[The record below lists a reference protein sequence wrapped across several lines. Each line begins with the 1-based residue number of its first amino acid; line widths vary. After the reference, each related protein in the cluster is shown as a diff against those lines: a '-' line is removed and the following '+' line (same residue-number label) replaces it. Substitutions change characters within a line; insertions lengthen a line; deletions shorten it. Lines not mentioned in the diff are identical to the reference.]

1 MVRTKEVETPGSA
14 SAQAS
19 PRTRSSPPAPRSASA
34 SPQCRKLGQVRR
46 VFNEEGGVL
55 NAVANSKRRL
65 GVTGWEFFA
74 ATPADCLGCA
84 VWADGR
90 SEESQTTPLGL
101 PVPGE
106 MWWPCVILMA
116 PGETRAVVPFYCPPL
131 AMGNSRPWTV
141 HVSRLRLV
149 VGLVDT
155 PGPTNEEV
163 ESDVDSFFRPSRRSS
178 PTSTRGYRLS
188 SPRSPSPVA
197 GSDGIVGVGSRS
209 NSWSEV

>member
-1 MVRTKEVETPGSA
+1 MAIAIPTMSWGS
-14 SAQAS
+14 
-19 PRTRSSPPAPRSASA
+19 SSPAAFLQPWAHQISRTDPNCWRES
-34 SPQCRKLGQVRR
+34 CGDVYTYLLRK
-46 VFNEEGGVL
+46 VF
-55 NAVANSKRRL
+55 AVANSKRRL

-90 SEESQTTPLGL
+90 SEESQTTSLGL

-131 AMGNSRPWTV
+131 AMGNSRHWTV

-155 PGPTNEEV
+155 PGPTIEEV
-163 ESDVDSFFRPSRRSS
+163 ESDVDTRVPTIEPEVPGPRRWQRRSRRS
-178 PTSTRGYRLS
+178 
-188 SPRSPSPVA
+188 
-197 GSDGIVGVGSRS
+197 GIPFEFV
-209 NSWSEV
+209 E